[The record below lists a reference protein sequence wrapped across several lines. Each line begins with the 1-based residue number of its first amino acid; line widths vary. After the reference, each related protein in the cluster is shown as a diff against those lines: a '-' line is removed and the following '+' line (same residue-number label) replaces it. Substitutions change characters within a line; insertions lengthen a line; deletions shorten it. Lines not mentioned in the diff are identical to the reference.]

1 MLDLEKKKIKVF
13 FKPEKRRFSFS
24 KMSGASELDITM
36 KRCKAAE
43 KDMDQYINF
52 SRATCANIVIIM
64 LEFFKRNPD
73 DENFKA
79 DLTSII
85 TDMREFISTPSPFCL
100 SSLIKIEICF
110 RKYMPSFKEPKVVL
124 DEDTLTPL
132 MKMMAEICSI
142 SKEEALKMEPHDFI
156 IKFHNSMKF
165 RKEATSDN

>member
-1 MLDLEKKKIKVF
+1 
-13 FKPEKRRFSFS
+13 
-24 KMSGASELDITM
+24 MSEASELDITM

-43 KDMDQYINF
+43 KEMDQHISF

-85 TDMREFISTPSPFCL
+85 TNMREFISTPPPFCL
-100 SSLIKIEICF
+100 SSLIKIEISF
-110 RKYMPSFKEPKVVL
+110 RKYMPNFRDPKVVL

-132 MKMMAEICSI
+132 MKMMADICSI
-142 SKEEALKMEPHDFI
+142 SKEEASKMEPHDFI

-165 RKEATSDN
+165 RKEATTGN